1 VQSSARFL
9 LVHRSVPRQARK
21 VATIVG
27 LTFSVAVLCV
37 LCSVPV
43 QAQLY
48 SGSLTGVVTDPSG
61 GVVQNASVKL
71 TDVDKGF
78 EYTSRTD
85 SVGRYLLRPLPPAN
99 YKLTVGVPGFQRY
112 EQDGIKL
119 EVNQN
124 ATINVSLK
132 VGKIEES
139 IEVKDTAPLLDTQD
153 ATTGQEIDRKFI
165 NDLPLVGRQVLDLA
179 FLAPGVNPAPMLSF
193 GSGVANNFTSNGGRN
208 MTADIL
214 VDGASTTATD
224 TNGTIQDVS
233 YQPSVDAVQE
243 FKIMQNNFSAEFG
256 QSGNTVINIVMR
268 SGTNKF
274 HGSAYEFLRNS
285 SADANSWFND
295 FYGSPKIAHRRHN
308 FGGTFGGPI
317 IKDKLFFFVDYEG
330 TREATQAGPFQFGV
344 PSAAER
350 TGDFGELCVD
360 AGGVFDT
367 TGLCT
372 ARDANNNPLGQL
384 WDPYSGSYDANLGGA
399 VRTQFIP
406 NNNLAQYTSPG
417 SLALNTTPYQV
428 RPGPGNLIDPVA
440 SKMMSYFPLPNLNVG
455 NGYYNPYLNWTGGGL
470 NTDGGDTF
478 DVRIDRRFGDRTSLS
493 GRFTYGWW
501 HYNAAPCFKS
511 AGILDP
517 CSGGN
522 SNGGPKAFVL
532 NSSHTFSSTFVL
544 ILSLGYTRSFSGGLG
559 PQSDP
564 KFDLVSQLG
573 FPSYMT
579 VSGYHGPP
587 QISISNYGSSL
598 GANPWNFSHSG
609 QDTYHASGSLDKVR
623 GRHELKFGGE
633 IRWRLLNYTQPG
645 PVNGQFGFDT
655 GMTSQAPNIGSG
667 DGMASFLMG
676 LMDGSGAGQYHYGM
690 GQGTRNLSYS
700 GFFQDNWRMTDKI
713 TLDLGMRYEVQVPR
727 IERNNYLSWFDP
739 NVLSPIQAPCV
750 NVSVQGLPNQ
760 ICPGT
765 LHGGLEFAH
774 PGDREMAYTN
784 YSNWGPRAG
793 LTYQFLPKTVMRV
806 GYGIFY
812 EPTYFAGTYG
822 AYGTDGFDAWTFGV
836 TTYQSDGATP
846 FAPLSNPFPLGIN
859 APPGASKGLMTEIGQ
874 GVFAPIRSWNA
885 TPYMQTWSIGFE
897 RSLPGN
903 TVVDVNYVG
912 TKGTHLYY
920 GGAWINHIGPW
931 IETADPTTIAAMNSM
946 IQNPFYNIITDPT
959 SPLSAPTIWA
969 GTFFTVPSGYFPQ
982 YNFVAPT
989 SPPKADSNY
998 NALQLKVEKR
1008 LSHGLQFLGTYVFSK
1023 AIDDSSIGNGNAS
1036 WAGGATSL
1044 VNPNNLK
1051 AERSVSQFDIPQVL
1065 TVAFTYE
1072 LPFGHGKSWGG
1083 GWNKWVNGFLGGWQT
1098 NGFVRVDNGQP
1109 IGVLWEAYSNQ
1120 PLPSYGQRPDLLAP
1134 LHRSHR
1140 SSAWFNVDN
1149 TACGGFGCG
1158 GFFSNPD
1165 AAAIAQPYTVG
1176 TAPRMI
1182 SSARVPGNKNASL
1195 SVFKEFLVNSLHEGT
1210 RFEFRFETFN
1220 AFNHPVFCGPNLG
1233 VASGQFGLVTGQCNS
1248 PRETQAGLK
1257 LYF

>member
-1 VQSSARFL
+1 VQLSATFL
-9 LVHRSVPRQARK
+9 LVHRSLPQQARK
-21 VATIVG
+21 VATTVI
-27 LTFSVAVLCV
+27 LTFCVGILCA
-37 LCSVPV
+37 LCAVPV
-43 QAQLY
+43 RAQLY

-78 EYTSRTD
+78 EYTDHTD
-85 SVGRYLLRPLPPAN
+85 SVGRYLLRPLPPAS
-99 YKLTVGVPGFQRY
+99 YRLMVGAPGFQTY
-112 EQDGIKL
+112 QQTGIKL

-124 ATINVSLK
+124 ATINVTLR
-132 VGKIEES
+132 VGKINELV
-139 IEVKDTAPLLDTQD
+139 EVKDTAPLLDTQD

-165 NDLPLVGRQVLDLA
+165 NDLPLVSRQVLDLA
-179 FLAPGVNPAPMLSF
+179 FLAPGVNPAPTSPYS
-193 GSGVANNFTSNGGRN
+193 SGVANNFTSNGGRN
-208 MTADIL
+208 MTADVL

-233 YQPSVDAVQE
+233 YTPSVDAVQE

-256 QSGNTVINIVMR
+256 QSGNTVVNIVMR
-268 SGTNKF
+268 SGTNQF

-285 SADANSWFND
+285 TADANSWFND
-295 FYGSPKIAHRRHN
+295 FYDSPKIAHRRHN
-308 FGGTFGGPI
+308 FGGTFGGPL

-330 TREATQAGPFQFGV
+330 TREATQAGPFQYGV

-350 TGDFGELCVD
+350 TGDFGELCADYGGSFD
-360 AGGVFDT
+360 A
-367 TGLCT
+367 TGTCSV
-372 ARDANNNPLGQL
+372 AQGQL
-384 WDPYSGSYDANLGGA
+384 WDPYSGSYDPNLGGP
-399 VRTQFIP
+399 VRTQIIP
-406 NNNLAQYTSPG
+406 NNNLATYTSPG
-417 SLALNTTPYQV
+417 SSTLIGTPYQV
-428 RPGPGNLIDPVA
+428 RPGAGNLIDPVA

-455 NGYYNPYLNWTGGGL
+455 NGNYNPYLNWTGSGL

-478 DVRIDRRFGDRTSLS
+478 DIRIDRRFGDRTSLS

-501 HYNAAPCFKS
+501 HSDAAPCFES

-522 SNGGPKAFVL
+522 SSGGPKAFVL
-532 NSSHTFSSTFVL
+532 NSSHTFSATSVL
-544 ILSLGYTRSFSGGLG
+544 ILSFGYTRSFSGGKG
-559 PQSDP
+559 AQSDP
-564 KFDLVSQLG
+564 NFNLVSQLG

-587 QISISNYGSSL
+587 QISIANYNSSL

-609 QDTYHASGSLDKVR
+609 QDTYHWGGSVDKVR

-633 IRWRLLNYTQPG
+633 FRWRLLNYVQPG
-645 PVNGQFGFDT
+645 PVNGQFGFDM

-676 LMDGSGAGQYHYGM
+676 LMDGSGAGQYHYGF
-690 GQGTRNLSYS
+690 GQGTRNITYAAYL
-700 GFFQDNWRMTDKI
+700 QDNWRVTDKI
-713 TLDLGMRYEVQVPR
+713 TLNLGMRYEVQVPR
-727 IERNNYLSWFDP
+727 TERNNYLSWFDP
-739 NVLSPIQAPCV
+739 NVLSPVQAPCV
-750 NVSVQGLPNQ
+750 SVQVPGLPSQ

-774 PGDREMAYTN
+774 PGDREMAHTS

-836 TTYQSDGATP
+836 TTYQNDGATP
-846 FAPLSNPFPLGIN
+846 FVPLSNPFPNGIN
-859 APPGASKGLMTEIGQ
+859 APPGSSLGLMTEVGQ

-885 TPYMQTWSIGFE
+885 TPYMQTWSFGFE

-920 GGAWINHIGPW
+920 GGTWINHLGPW
-931 IETADPTTIAAMNSM
+931 IETASPTTIAAMNSM
-946 IQNPFYNIITDPT
+946 IPNPFYGIITDPS
-959 SPLSAPTIWA
+959 SPISTPTIWA

-982 YNFVAPT
+982 FNFVSPT

-1008 LSHGLQFLGTYVFSK
+1008 LSQGLQFLGTYVFSK

-1036 WAGGATSL
+1036 WAGGSTSL

-1051 AERSVSQFDIPQVL
+1051 SERSVSQFDIPQVL
-1065 TVAFTYE
+1065 TLAYTYE
-1072 LPFGHGKSWGG
+1072 LPFGHGKYWGG
-1083 GWNKWVNGFLGGWQT
+1083 NWNKWVNGFLGGWQT
-1098 NGFVRVDNGQP
+1098 NGFWRIDNGQP
-1109 IGVLWEAYSNQ
+1109 IGVLWENYSNQ

-1140 SSAWFNVDN
+1140 SSAWFNVDPN
-1149 TACGGFGCG
+1149 ACGGVGCG

-1176 TAPRMI
+1176 TAPRML
-1182 SSARVPGNKNASL
+1182 SNVRVPGNNNASL
-1195 SVFKEFLVNSLHEGT
+1195 SVFKEFLVNSLREGT
-1210 RFEFRFETFN
+1210 KFEFRFETFN

-1233 VASGQFGLVTGQCNS
+1233 VASSQFGLVTSQCNS